1 MDFSG
6 LKASLGK
13 FELNKN
19 QAGMIYNIE
28 IDKIRPNPNQP
39 RKDFDDGELLELAED
54 MKRNGLI
61 QPIVVRPDAENPGM
75 FIIVTGERRYRAA
88 KLNSDARIK
97 AVVNEDW
104 KDDEI
109 GYVQMS
115 ENLQRSDLKFWE
127 LADFIIAHADAGEK
141 QSEIAKKLGID
152 KHRVMLYMK
161 WKDIPDFIKENKNKL
176 KAIAAAVDLAKLPED
191 EARKILDETPDG
203 EFVSRAQASK
213 ALKPEEAQAEP
224 VSDTAPESSG
234 EASGTEESFT
244 SEPES
249 SSSEAPEGA
258 AESFAESSSDTGTG
272 DSGSAESS
280 DASFFNTGSS
290 DSDSR
295 ESSGESEFTGDSGSQ
310 ESSGSFSESSG
321 TEESFTSESESDES
335 STESSESES
344 SGTVAD
350 SGSSESSD
358 TSDASFFDTGSS
370 GSSSSESADSASGET
385 DSGSSDNSFM
395 FDLDKPADDEFKK
408 PIIYGSVD
416 GREAELLWKKKPQTD
431 GWVVVKYEDGTTEEV
446 LAERYRLNRIYEI
459 N

>member
-88 KLNSDARIK
+88 KLNSDARIR

-161 WKDIPDFIKENKNKL
+161 WKDVPDFIKENKNKL

-191 EARKILDETPDG
+191 EARKILDETPEG
-203 EFVSRAQASK
+203 EFVSRSQASK
-213 ALKPEEAQAEP
+213 ALKPEEAPAEP
-224 VSDTAPESSG
+224 VSEAAPESSG

-249 SSSEAPEGA
+249 SSSGTSEGA

-272 DSGSAESS
+272 DSGSS
-280 DASFFNTGSS
+280 DFSFTEGGSDSS
-290 DSDSR
+290 DSG
-295 ESSGESEFTGDSGSQ
+295 SGETEFTGDSS
-310 ESSGSFSESSG
+310 SSGSSESFGESSG
-321 TEESFTSESESDES
+321 TETESFTSESES
-335 STESSESES
+335 STETSES
-344 SGTVAD
+344 TAD
-350 SGSSESSD
+350 SGSSDGDSFFSEGSSDSSESSD
-358 TSDASFFDTGSS
+358 AASSETGS
-370 GSSSSESADSASGET
+370 GSDS
-385 DSGSSDNSFM
+385 SFM
-395 FDLDKPADDEFKK
+395 FDLDKPADDEFRK
-408 PIIYGSVD
+408 PIIVGSVD

-446 LAERYRLNRIYEI
+446 LAERYKLNRIYEI

>member
-6 LKASLGK
+6 LKASFGK

-19 QAGMIYNIE
+19 QAGTIYNIE
-28 IDKIRPNPNQP
+28 IEKIRPNPNQP

-141 QSEIAKKLGID
+141 QSEIAKKLGVS
-152 KHRVMLYMK
+152 KSRVSQYMK
-161 WKDIPDFIKENKNKL
+161 WKEIPDYIKAGRSKIKDILTAME
-176 KAIAAAVDLAKLPED
+176 LAKMPED
-191 EARKILDETPDG
+191 EAKQLLDATPDG
-203 EFVSRAQASK
+203 EFVSRGQAQQAR
-213 ALKPEEAQAEP
+213 KPEEAPAEP
-224 VSDTAPESSG
+224 VSETAPEGSG

-244 SEPES
+244 SEPDS
-249 SSSEAPEGA
+249 GSSESYEGA
-258 AESFAESSSDTGTG
+258 AESFAESSSDTGPG
-272 DSGSAESS
+272 DSGSSDSS
-280 DASFFNTGSS
+280 DASFFNSGSS
-290 DSDSR
+290 ESQ
-295 ESSGESEFTGDSGSQ
+295 ESSGESEFTGDSTSQ

-321 TEESFTSESESDES
+321 TEESFTSESESS
-335 STESSESES
+335 SESSED
-344 SGTVAD
+344 TAD

-370 GSSSSESADSASGET
+370 GSSSSESSDAASGT
-385 DSGSSDNSFM
+385 DSGSSDSSFK
-395 FDLDKPADDEFKK
+395 FDLDKPADDEFRK
-408 PIIYGSVD
+408 PIIVGSVD

-446 LAERYRLNRIYEI
+446 LAERYKLNRIYEI

>member
-19 QAGMIYNIE
+19 SAGMIYNIE

-88 KLNSDARIK
+88 KLNSDARIR

-152 KHRVMLYMK
+152 THRVMLYMK
-161 WKDIPDFIKENKNKL
+161 WKDVPDFIKENKNKL

-191 EARKILDETPDG
+191 EARKILDETPEG
-203 EFVSRAQASK
+203 EFVSRSQASK
-213 ALKPEEAQAEP
+213 ALKPEEAPAEP
-224 VSDTAPESSG
+224 VSEAAPESSG

-249 SSSEAPEGA
+249 SSSGTSEGA

-272 DSGSAESS
+272 DSGSS
-280 DASFFNTGSS
+280 DFSFTEGGSDSS
-290 DSDSR
+290 DSG
-295 ESSGESEFTGDSGSQ
+295 SGETEFTGDSS
-310 ESSGSFSESSG
+310 SSGSSESFGESSG
-321 TEESFTSESESDES
+321 TETESFTSESES
-335 STESSESES
+335 STETSES
-344 SGTVAD
+344 TAD
-350 SGSSESSD
+350 SGSSDGDSFFSEGSSDSSESSD
-358 TSDASFFDTGSS
+358 AASSETGS
-370 GSSSSESADSASGET
+370 GSDS
-385 DSGSSDNSFM
+385 SFM

-431 GWVVVKYEDGTTEEV
+431 GWVVVKYEDGTTEEI
-446 LAERYRLNRIYEI
+446 LAERYKLNRIYEI

>member
-141 QSEIAKKLGID
+141 QSEIAKKLGLD
-152 KHRVMLYMK
+152 KRRVSLYMK
-161 WKDIPDFIKENKNKL
+161 WKEVPDYIRENKNKIR
-176 KAIAAAVDLAKLPED
+176 AIAAAVDLAKMPED
-191 EARKILDETPDG
+191 EVRKLFEETPEG
-203 EFVSRAQASK
+203 EFVSASQASK
-213 ALKPEEAQAEP
+213 ALKPDESPAAP
-224 VSDTAPESSG
+224 VSDAVPESSG
-234 EASGTEESFT
+234 EAAGTEAESFT
-244 SEPES
+244 SEPDS
-249 SSSEAPEGA
+249 GSTEAPEGA
-258 AESFAESSSDTGTG
+258 AESFAESSDTGTG
-272 DSGSAESS
+272 DSGSDSGDSFFSEGSTESS
-280 DASFFNTGSS
+280 DS
-290 DSDSR
+290 
-295 ESSGESEFTGDSGSQ
+295 SSGETEFTGDS
-310 ESSGSFSESSG
+310 SSGSSESFSESAG
-321 TEESFTSESESDES
+321 TEESFTSESES
-335 STESSESES
+335 
-344 SGTVAD
+344 
-350 SGSSESSD
+350 GSSESSE
-358 TSDASFFDTGSS
+358 STGDS
-370 GSSSSESADSASGET
+370 GSSSDDSFFSESVSSDAVASGET
-385 DSGSSDNSFM
+385 DSGSDSSFM
-395 FDLDKPADDEFKK
+395 FDLDKPADEFRK
-408 PIIYGSVD
+408 PIIVGSVD

-446 LAERYRLNRIYEI
+446 LAERYKLNRIYEI

>member
-88 KLNSDARIK
+88 KLNSDSRIR

-161 WKDIPDFIKENKNKL
+161 WKDVPDFIKENKNKL

-191 EARKILDETPDG
+191 EARKILDETPEG
-203 EFVSRAQASK
+203 EFVSRSQASK
-213 ALKPEEAQAEP
+213 ALKPEEAPAEP
-224 VSDTAPESSG
+224 VSEAAPESSG

-249 SSSEAPEGA
+249 SSSGTSEGA
-258 AESFAESSSDTGTG
+258 AESFTESSDTGT
-272 DSGSAESS
+272 
-280 DASFFNTGSS
+280 
-290 DSDSR
+290 
-295 ESSGESEFTGDSGSQ
+295 
-310 ESSGSFSESSG
+310 
-321 TEESFTSESESDES
+321 
-335 STESSESES
+335 
-344 SGTVAD
+344 AD
-350 SGSSESSD
+350 SGSSSDDSFFSEGSPESSESGFGETDSGSTESAAESSD
-358 TSDASFFDTGSS
+358 TGTADS
-370 GSSSSESADSASGET
+370 GSSSDDSFFSEGSSDSSESSDAASGET
-385 DSGSSDNSFM
+385 DSGSDSSFM
-395 FDLDKPADDEFKK
+395 FDLDKPADDEFRK
-408 PIIYGSVD
+408 PIIVGSVD

-446 LAERYRLNRIYEI
+446 LAERYKLNRIYEI
-459 N
+459 S

>member
-141 QSEIAKKLGID
+141 QSEIAKKLGLT
-152 KHRVMLYMK
+152 KNRVSLFLR
-161 WKDIPDFIKENKNKL
+161 WKELPDYIKENKSKL
-176 KAIAAAVDLAKLPED
+176 KAMQAAVDLAKMPEA
-191 EARKILDETPDG
+191 EVRKLFEETPDG
-203 EFVSRAQASK
+203 EFVSVGQVSK
-213 ALKPEEAQAEP
+213 ALKPEESPAAP
-224 VSDTAPESSG
+224 VSGAAQESSG
-234 EASGTEESFT
+234 EAAGTEAENFT
-244 SEPES
+244 SEQDS
-249 SSSEAPEGA
+249 GSTEAPEGA
-258 AESFAESSSDTGTG
+258 AESFTESSDTGSG
-272 DSGSAESS
+272 DSGSS
-280 DASFFNTGSS
+280 DFSFTEGGQDSS
-290 DSDSR
+290 DSG
-295 ESSGESEFTGDSGSQ
+295 SGETGFTGDSS
-310 ESSGSFSESSG
+310 SSGSSESFSESSG
-321 TEESFTSESESDES
+321 TEESFTSGSES
-335 STESSESES
+335 STETSES
-344 SGTVAD
+344 TAD
-350 SGSSESSD
+350 SGSSDGDSFFSEGSSDSSESSD
-358 TSDASFFDTGSS
+358 AASSETGS
-370 GSSSSESADSASGET
+370 GSDS
-385 DSGSSDNSFM
+385 SFM

-431 GWVVVKYEDGTTEEV
+431 GWVVVKYEDGTTEEI
-446 LAERYRLNRIYEI
+446 LAERYKLNRIYEI

>member
-19 QAGMIYNIE
+19 SAGMIYNIE

-88 KLNSDARIK
+88 KLNSDARIR

-141 QSEIAKKLGID
+141 QSEIAKKLGVS
-152 KHRVMLYMK
+152 KSRVSQYMK
-161 WKDIPDFIKENKNKL
+161 WKEIPDYVKAGRSKIKDILTAME
-176 KAIAAAVDLAKLPED
+176 LAKMPED
-191 EARKILDETPDG
+191 EAKQLLDATPDG
-203 EFVSRAQASK
+203 EFVSRGQAQQAR
-213 ALKPEEAQAEP
+213 KPEEAPAEP
-224 VSDTAPESSG
+224 VSDTAQESSG
-234 EASGTEESFT
+234 ESSGTEAESFT
-244 SEPES
+244 SEQDSGSTES
-249 SSSEAPEGA
+249 QEGT
-258 AESFAESSSDTGTG
+258 AESFSEPSSDSGTG
-272 DSGSAESS
+272 DSGSS
-280 DASFFNTGSS
+280 DFSFTEGGSDSS
-290 DSDSR
+290 DSG
-295 ESSGESEFTGDSGSQ
+295 SGETEFTGDSGSSG
-310 ESSGSFSESSG
+310 SSESFSESSG
-321 TEESFTSESESDES
+321 TEESFTSETDSG
-335 STESSESES
+335 STESAAES
-344 SGTVAD
+344 SDTGTAD
-350 SGSSESSD
+350 SGSSSDDSFFSEGSSDSSESSD
-358 TSDASFFDTGSS
+358 A
-370 GSSSSESADSASGET
+370 ASGET
-385 DSGSSDNSFM
+385 DSGSDSSFM
-395 FDLDKPADDEFKK
+395 FDLDKPADDEFRK
-408 PIIYGSVD
+408 PIIVGSVD

-431 GWVVVKYEDGTTEEV
+431 GWVVVKYEDGTTEEI
-446 LAERYRLNRIYEI
+446 LAERYKLNRIYEI